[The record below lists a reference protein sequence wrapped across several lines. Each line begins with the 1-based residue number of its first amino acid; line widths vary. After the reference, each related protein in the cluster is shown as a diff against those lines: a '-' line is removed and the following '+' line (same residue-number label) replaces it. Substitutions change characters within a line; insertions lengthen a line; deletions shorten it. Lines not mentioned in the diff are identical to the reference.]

1 MRLVAILI
9 LSLCLVLSAGGDEAV
24 WTGAGV
30 TLQGGPSPDG
40 RWLSYVNSANGA
52 LAIRDLSNGEARDV
66 ATKPPG
72 SKEFAY
78 FSVFSPD
85 SHSLAYAWFNEQGF
99 YELRVVSLE
108 PGASPVLLY
117 RNELAGFVQPCA
129 WTPDGRQILTLLF
142 RQDNISQI
150 ALVPA
155 AKGPPRVLRSLNW
168 VYPKKMDISPD
179 GRWLVYDNFA
189 QEGSEDRAIFALSI
203 DGRTET
209 RLTTAAG
216 NYLFPMWHPDGQKI
230 WFVGE
235 QGGREELWSLAVRDG
250 HPGGEMQRTEVAAG
264 RMLPLGITR
273 SGKLYYGI
281 RRGQFDVFLASP
293 RNENRALATK
303 FAGRNSAPALSP
315 GGSQLA
321 YLSRRGTENFGRDAR
336 VIVVQALGSGE
347 ERELAVPMAHLE
359 SLQWSPDETH
369 LLVSGSDGKGR
380 GGLFLVR
387 VKDGDTKLFAAEA
400 GGPSRGFAGVFSA
413 DGSTVYY
420 LRSDDEL
427 RARQVSDGE
436 EKVLLKGQA
445 LQYLAV
451 SADGN
456 TLAVGVAGNAI
467 RITPL
472 RGDGVARLVP
482 FPGLTGLHFSD
493 GFVASRKTE
502 LWEVASDG
510 SAVKQLV
517 KLPGLASGNFA
528 NKRIAFSSGGEL
540 AEVHAVNLP

>member
-24 WTGAGV
+24 WSGAGV

-52 LAIRDLSNGEARDV
+52 LAIRELATGAARDV
-66 ATKPPG
+66 AVKPSG

-85 SHSLAYAWFNEQGF
+85 SSRLAYAWFNEQGF

-129 WTPDGRQILTLLF
+129 WTPDGRNILTLLF

-150 ALVPA
+150 AMVPVE
-155 AKGPPRVLRSLNW
+155 KGAPRVLRSLNW
-168 VYPKKMDISPD
+168 VYPKKMDVSPD
-179 GRWLVYDNFA
+179 GRWIVYDNFA
-189 QEGSEDRAIFALSI
+189 EEGSEARAIFVLSV
-203 DGRTET
+203 DGRVEN
-209 RLTTAAG
+209 RLTKVSG

-230 WFVGE
+230 WFAGD
-235 QGGREELWSLAVRDG
+235 QGGREELWSLAVKDG
-250 HPGGEMQRTEVAAG
+250 QASGEMQRTPVVAG
-264 RMLPLGITR
+264 RILPLGITR
-273 SGKLYYGI
+273 AGTLYYGV
-281 RRGQFDVFLASP
+281 RRGETDVFVGALGG
-293 RNENRALATK
+293 ENRAIATR
-303 FAGRNSAPALSP
+303 FGGRNSAPALSP

-336 VIVVQALGSGE
+336 VIVVQTLASGE
-347 ERELAVPMAHLE
+347 DRELAVPMAHLE
-359 SLQWSPDETH
+359 SLQWSPDETQ
-369 LLVSGSDGKGR
+369 LLVAGSDGKGR

-387 VKDGDTKLFAAEA
+387 VKDGETKLFAAEA

-413 DGSTVYY
+413 DGQTVYY
-420 LRSDDEL
+420 LRGEAEL
-427 RARQVSDGE
+427 LARRVADGE

-445 LQYLAV
+445 LEHLAI
-451 SADGN
+451 SPDGN
-456 TLAVGVAGNAI
+456 MLAVGVAGNAI
-467 RITPL
+467 RFTPL

-482 FPGLTGLHFSD
+482 FAGLTGLHFAA
-493 GFVASRKTE
+493 GFVASRKNA
-502 LWEVASDG
+502 LWAVATDG
-510 SAVKQLV
+510 SAAKVGQLQG
-517 KLPGLASGNFA
+517 KPSGNFA
-528 NKRIAFSSGGEL
+528 KKQIAFTSGGEL
-540 AEVHAVNLP
+540 AEVHAVKLP